1 MFKDIIQLVIK
12 EFRLEWRQKSVITG
26 ILIYVISTVFICYLT
41 FRQIIDVPTWN
52 ALFWIIMMFAA
63 VNAIA
68 RSFMQES
75 RGVQLYYYTLL
86 NPVAVI
92 LSKIIYNSFLLCAV
106 SMVNFLFY
114 SLFLGSLVA
123 DQGMFLVGLILG
135 SIGLAATL
143 TLISAVASRAN
154 GSPSLMAIL
163 SFPILIP
170 LLMTIIR
177 FSKNAIDGIGW
188 TINSSYA
195 IIMVALLAWLPASVI
210 FYFPTFGGIKG
221 KVPIV
226 N

>member
-1 MFKDIIQLVIK
+1 MIRELLQLVAK
-12 EFRLEWRQKSVITG
+12 EFRLEWRQKSVVTG

-41 FRQIIDVPTWN
+41 FRQVIDIPTWN
-52 ALFWIIMMFAA
+52 ALFWIIMVFAA
-63 VNAIA
+63 VNAVA

-86 NPVAVI
+86 NPAAVI
-92 LSKIIYNSFLLCAV
+92 LSKIIYNTSLLTTVAL
-106 SMVNFLFY
+106 VNFLFY
-114 SLFLGSLVA
+114 SLFLGNKV
-123 DQGMFLVGLILG
+123 DDIWMFLLGLLLG
-135 SIGLAATL
+135 SAGLASTL

-188 TINSSYA
+188 AVNGNYAFTLMALFAMVTALSY
-195 IIMVALLAWLPASVI
+195 LL
-210 FYFPTFGGIKG
+210 FPYLWRD
-221 KVPIV
+221 
-226 N
+226 